1 MQSNFEQNL
10 LKIESDTKSLITG
23 LDHESALE
31 DLRIS
36 VLGRRGSLTL
46 LLRSISDLPGNERQS
61 AGSSANIL
69 KSELKGTLKSTRI
82 RTVLF
87 LKFVFKIL
95 FIPQK

>member
-10 LKIESDTKSLITG
+10 LKIESETKSLITD

-69 KSELKGTLKSTRI
+69 KSELATFFDEKLKEIVS
-82 RTVLF
+82 LSE
-87 LKFVFKIL
+87 
-95 FIPQK
+95 